1 MVSGAHLKGNSMSG
15 SQRQQELMTFWTI
28 LAERTCGGKN
38 LVSSF
43 DVICERLG
51 GSPLAGVVRD
61 LKESLFANTPLH
73 EAMARHPDYFR
84 RHVLCMVEG
93 GERAG
98 ILDRMFVF
106 ILESAWR
113 CPECILCE

>member
-1 MVSGAHLKGNSMSG
+1 MPTNGL
-15 SQRQQELMTFWTI
+15 QQDLLTFWTV
-28 LAERTCGGKN
+28 LAQRTCGGKN

-43 DVICERLG
+43 DVIIEELG
-51 GSPLAGVVRD
+51 DSPLAPVVQF
-61 LKESLFANTPLH
+61 LKDGLYAGLPLA
-73 EAMARHPDYFR
+73 EAMAQHPDVFR
-84 RHVLCMVEG
+84 KHVLCMVEG

-113 CPECILCE
+113 CPDCILGADN